1 VEVGQGERPA
11 LESLR
16 LQEHVNLTDYC
27 RFFYHQAVHANIIGL
42 DKVLGPV
49 CISIQKVRRTRT
61 CTTARTHARTHRTRV
76 TAHY

>member
-11 LESLR
+11 LDSLR
-16 LQEHVNLTDYC
+16 LQQHVNLNDYC

-49 CISIQKVRRTRT
+49 CISIQKVRAPNPTQ
-61 CTTARTHARTHRTRV
+61 HN
-76 TAHY
+76 